1 MTISEEELVTKS
13 VLRVYRMPVNDIA
26 TGVTVEI
33 KGDKISL
40 FSPKGE
46 ETLK

>member
-13 VLRVYRMPVNDIA
+13 VLRVYRMPVNDID
-26 TGVTVEI
+26 TGVIVEI
-33 KGDKISL
+33 KADKISL
-40 FSPKGE
+40 VSPKGE